1 MAEKNVEYPV
11 PCPLVDGKMVDM
23 DICFLTHCVVDQ
35 DEPEFITP
43 HEMRK
48 KPAFRE
54 ICKAC
59 KYHRDD

>member
-1 MAEKNVEYPV
+1 MAERNVEYPV
-11 PCPLVDGKMVDM
+11 PCPLVDGKMVNM

-35 DEPEFITP
+35 DDPKCIAP
-43 HEMRK
+43 AEMF
-48 KPAFRE
+48 AYADYRE